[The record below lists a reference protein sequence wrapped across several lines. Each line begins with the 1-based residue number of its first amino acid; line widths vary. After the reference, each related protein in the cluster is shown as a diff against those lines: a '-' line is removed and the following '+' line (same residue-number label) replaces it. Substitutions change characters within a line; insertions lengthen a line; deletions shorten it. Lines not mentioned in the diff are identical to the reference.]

1 MATIELI
8 KINLTPGMREAQRFV
23 WSGTL
28 ISGSGTVGEG
38 AAVGIVV
45 YSRTD
50 PQGFPE
56 AYDPTLPK
64 VGGWCFDLLNA
75 RGEAVIRGAGLSVG
89 IDLLWP
95 YRAYP
100 GVPPGSLLAWSP
112 SGLDLTL
119 DDFAE
124 GSAEIYY
131 WPPGA
136 SGPAIAGAPQGPRP

>member
-8 KINLTPGMREAQRFV
+8 KINLTPGMREGQRFV
-23 WSGTL
+23 WAGTL
-28 ISGSGTVGEG
+28 ISGSGIVGEG

-56 AYDPTLPK
+56 SYDPTLPK

-95 YRAYP
+95 YRAYV
-100 GVPPGSLLAWSP
+100 GVPPGSLFAWSP

-119 DDFAE
+119 DDFAS
-124 GSAEIYY
+124 GSAELYY

-136 SGPAIAGAPQGPRP
+136 DEPAIAGAQQGPRP